1 MAPTVAPTV
10 APTIAASPA
19 PAAVAVEAQGG
30 ELGESLPKFAPSK
43 IEVKAG
49 DIVRLVDVGS
59 VLHDLTIDVG
69 GTVPTSADQHVA
81 VQIPIDLLNKTNQAA
96 INLPPGTYKF
106 YCSIDLGTPSS
117 HTADGM
123 IGIITIH

>member
-1 MAPTVAPTV
+1 
-10 APTIAASPA
+10 
-19 PAAVAVEAQGG
+19 
-30 ELGESLPKFAPSK
+30 LPKFSPAK

-49 DIVRLVDVGS
+49 DIVRLVDAGR

-69 GTVPTSADQHVA
+69 GTVPSTPADQHVA
-81 VQIPIDLLNKTNQAA
+81 VQIPVDLLNKTNQAA

-117 HTADGM
+117 HAADGM
-123 IGIITIH
+123 IGTITIH